1 MEVNIN
7 FVPVESDH
15 GRVNYVYDK
24 LGRLDEKQ
32 VNVDAYN
39 CLKIKNEYKYGTTS
53 KQKITASYSGEGLS
67 EDFSRVFENRYD
79 ARGRLTRENPVSEGQ
94 QAQYVYDKAD
104 RLTAEETSGGGY
116 KTYAY
121 NADGSLSYEQTGNDR
136 TNYVYDKGRLVQR
149 GDKQFRYDNLGN
161 CTRFGEAEL
170 SWHRGSLL
178 KSLGDTDYFY
188 DAQGVRYSKK
198 SGGMQTRYFHDGG
211 KIIEEHRGNAQ
222 IKYLYDAEKVMGFKV
237 YQSYYYFVKDASGS
251 VRSVLRAEQS
261 SVQTGFAVSE
271 VARYDYD
278 AWGNAT
284 VTNLKNAKID
294 GVDVADF
301 NPIRWKSQYFDTESG
316 FYYIGGRYY
325 SPETK
330 RYVDAGAPETAF
342 ANATTIYGLN
352 LQNSTLTNPLGVIY
366 NDYTIKTQTELT
378 YDPPKL
384 TKWQSFLRQ
393 IFTWYNNL
401 HWGWKVG
408 IGTAFIIGGL
418 IASVASGGAFLPAL
432 NATVKAVGISIG
444 VSASVGAVF
453 GGIVGG
459 WEGMLIMA
467 LDGAI
472 DGYMWGG
479 IYAGIAQ
486 LLGAASPILRNR
498 QVNFAD
504 SKNWL
509 YGNRNSLETTIIRVN
524 KAGKQI
530 WRLDAGV
537 KNLFHLHFGI
547 GRTMRIHRWLL
558 PLLVYNGLV
567 NFGSIIN
574 DILDYFE
581 DN

>member
-1 MEVNIN
+1 M
-7 FVPVESDH
+7 
-15 GRVNYVYDK
+15 
-24 LGRLDEKQ
+24 
-32 VNVDAYN
+32 
-39 CLKIKNEYKYGTTS
+39 
-53 KQKITASYSGEGLS
+53 
-67 EDFSRVFENRYD
+67 RY
-79 ARGRLTRENPVSEGQ
+79 A
-94 QAQYVYDKAD
+94 
-104 RLTAEETSGGGY
+104 
-116 KTYAY
+116 
-121 NADGSLSYEQTGNDR
+121 
-136 TNYVYDKGRLVQR
+136 
-149 GDKQFRYDNLGN
+149 
-161 CTRFGEAEL
+161 
-170 SWHRGSLL
+170 
-178 KSLGDTDYFY
+178 
-188 DAQGVRYSKK
+188 KK
-198 SGGMQTRYFHDGG
+198 SGGVETRYFRDGG
-211 KIIEEHRGNAQ
+211 KIIEEHRGDAQ
-222 IKYLYDAEKVMGFKV
+222 IKYLYDAEGITGFKV
-237 YQSYYYFVKDASGS
+237 FQSYFYFVKDAQGS

-261 SVQTGFAVSE
+261 SVQTGFVVSE

-284 VTNLKNAKID
+284 ATNLKNAKID
-294 GVDVADF
+294 GVDVAEF
-301 NPIRWKSQYFDTESG
+301 NPIRWKSQYFDAESG
-316 FYYIGGRYY
+316 FYYIDGRYY

-330 RYVDAGAPETAF
+330 RYVDAGAPETAL

-352 LQNSTLTNPLGVIY
+352 LQNSTLTNPVNEIY
-366 NDYTIKTQTELT
+366 NGYTINTQTELT

-384 TKWQSFLRQ
+384 TKWQCSLRQ
-393 IFTWYNNL
+393 IFAWYNNL